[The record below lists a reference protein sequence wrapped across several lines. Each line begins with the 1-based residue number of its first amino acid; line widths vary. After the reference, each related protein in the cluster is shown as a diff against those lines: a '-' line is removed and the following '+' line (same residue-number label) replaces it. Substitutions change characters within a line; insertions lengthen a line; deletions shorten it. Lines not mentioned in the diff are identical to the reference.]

1 MQEAFDKPSLPNY
14 PPQAIFFTMLELL
27 LQLQHS
33 NKKFLVSSGCLEK
46 YETFLDEI
54 FLQGKF
60 ASFQAGNFNCFQDMT
75 EPEFDHWKAYLA
87 KITNKQK
94 INFFTQLLLN
104 EEISLSYFKTQIGRY
119 QIKSLKKCCFFT
131 LSKNITS
138 AQRIDQLPL
147 PKLLKENLTEF
158 VQQQGSDNRK
168 CII

>member
-1 MQEAFDKPSLPNY
+1 MQEAFNKPSLLNS

-33 NKKFLVSSGCLEK
+33 NKKFLVSPGYLEK

-60 ASFQAGNFNCFQDMT
+60 ANFQAGNFNCFQDMT

-87 KITNKQK
+87 KIANNQK
-94 INFFTQLLLN
+94 IDFFTKLLLN
-104 EEISLSYFKTQIGRY
+104 EEISLSYFKIQIGRY

-131 LSKNITS
+131 LSKNIRI
-138 AQRIDQLPL
+138 QQIDQLPL

-158 VQQQGSDNRK
+158 VQQQGSDDRK